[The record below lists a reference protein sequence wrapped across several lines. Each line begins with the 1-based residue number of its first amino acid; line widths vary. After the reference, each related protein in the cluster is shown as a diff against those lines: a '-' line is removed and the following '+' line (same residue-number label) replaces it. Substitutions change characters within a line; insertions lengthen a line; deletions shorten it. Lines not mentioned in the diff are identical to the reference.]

1 VSDSRSAGP
10 DAPRQLLDPAFV
22 RELEVLR
29 RRLEIRARSGAS
41 GEHLSRKRGGASEF
55 QEHRPYGP
63 GDDLRR
69 IDWAA
74 YARTDEPVMKVFRA
88 EEDVVVRVLL
98 DTSASLDFAGFD
110 VGDGT
115 AHPAKIEVARR
126 IAAAIGYMALAR
138 SERAQ
143 LFGAAETAGPA
154 IATGRGRAG
163 LVGFLRSLGAVE
175 AKGSAAIAGA
185 IDAVV
190 RRSTRPGML
199 AVVSD
204 FLDAVPVLPALTLAR
219 SRGHD
224 VALVHVVAPHEVDPP
239 LEGDL
244 ILEDAETGAQVEVS
258 VDGESLGRYAA
269 AVQGLFGELRAHAK
283 RLGATYVVA
292 RTDEGLEM
300 VMRRFVGRVID
311 V

>member
-1 VSDSRSAGP
+1 MSAG
-10 DAPRQLLDPAFV
+10 DLLDPAFV

-29 RRLEIRARSGAS
+29 RRLEVRARSGGP

-88 EEDVVVRVLL
+88 EEDVVVRVLI
-98 DTSASLDFAGFD
+98 DTSASLDFAGFGVEAPTKMD
-110 VGDGT
+110 
-115 AHPAKIEVARR
+115 VARK

-143 LFGAAETAGPA
+143 LFGAAGPA

-175 AKGSAAIAGA
+175 ARGSAAIAGA
-185 IDAVV
+185 IDGVV
-190 RRSTRPGML
+190 RRSERPGML

-204 FLDAVPVLPALTLAR
+204 FLEAVPVWPALSLAR

-224 VALVHVVAPHEVDPP
+224 VALVHVVAPHELEPP

-244 ILEDAETGAQVEVS
+244 VLEDAETGARVDVS
-258 VDGESLGRYAA
+258 VDGESLGQYAA
-269 AVQGLFGELRAHAK
+269 TVQGLFGELRAHAK

-292 RTDEGLEM
+292 RTDEGLEK
-300 VMRRFVGRVID
+300 VMRRFVARALD
-311 V
+311 

>member
-1 VSDSRSAGP
+1 MKD
-10 DAPRQLLDPAFV
+10 LLDPAFV

-29 RRLEIRARSGAS
+29 RRLEIRARSGGA
-41 GEHLSRKRGGASEF
+41 GDHLSRKRGGASEF

-74 YARTDEPVMKVFRA
+74 FARTDEPVMKVFRA

-98 DTSASLDFAGFD
+98 DASSSLDFAAFD
-110 VGDGT
+110 ADVPKESTSG
-115 AHPAKIEVARR
+115 PPRKIDVARK
-126 IAAAIGYMALAR
+126 IAAAIGYLALAR

-143 LFGAAETAGPA
+143 LFGAADPSGPA
-154 IATGRGRAG
+154 IATGRGRGG
-163 LVGFLRSLGAVE
+163 LVGLLRSLGAVE
-175 AKGSAAIAGA
+175 AKGTAALAGA

-190 RRSTRPGML
+190 RRGARPGML

-204 FLDAVPVLPALTLAR
+204 FLDPEISGVLAALARAR

-224 VALVHVVAPHEVDPP
+224 VALVQVVTPDEIEPR

-244 ILEDAETGAQVEVS
+244 TLEDAETGARVDVS
-258 VDGESLGRYAA
+258 IDGESLGAYVEAFQRL
-269 AVQGLFGELRAHAK
+269 VSDLRTHAK
-283 RLGATYVVA
+283 KLGASYVLC
-292 RTDEGLEM
+292 RTDESLEL
-300 VMRRFVGRVID
+300 VMRRFVARSLD
-311 V
+311 